1 MNMSVSEEHRLGL
14 KMYNETFMYKNGKLV
29 WMSEVLYKAMLKV
42 SSFFQRV
49 VIRKQIDREA
59 NAAQFSGS

>member
-1 MNMSVSEEHRLGL
+1 
-14 KMYNETFMYKNGKLV
+14 MYNETFMYKNGKLV